1 MPNSHSLPRPL
12 PINPL
17 LLDLSTR
24 IDTAR
29 LTLRPPQPGDGA
41 LLQAALAESQQAMR
55 AFLHFLPWVAAEPT
69 LEMAEL
75 RCRQAHA
82 AFAARTDLPWFVF
95 EQSSGRLVG
104 SVGLHRS
111 DWAVP
116 KTEVGYWVRS
126 SATGLG
132 YASEAVRGLTEQ
144 VAFGVIGA
152 QRVELI
158 TDAANTASRRVA
170 ERCGFT
176 LEAVQRASQR
186 GADASLRDTCVY
198 ARWPQPA

>member
-1 MPNSHSLPRPL
+1 M

-17 LLDLSTR
+17 LLDLPTR
-24 IDTAR
+24 VDTAR

-41 LLQAALAESQQAMR
+41 LLQAALAESRLALR
-55 AFLHFLPWVAAEPT
+55 AFLHFLTWVAAEPT
-69 LEMAEL
+69 LETAEL

-95 EQSSGRLVG
+95 ERPAPGHALGNARLVG
-104 SVGLHRS
+104 SVGLHRT

-126 SATGLG
+126 SAIGQG
-132 YASEAVRGLTEQ
+132 YASEAVQGLIEQ

-152 QRVELI
+152 QRVELV

-176 LEAVQRASQR
+176 LEAVQRSTQR
-186 GADASLRDTCVY
+186 GADGSLRDTCVY
-198 ARWPQPA
+198 ARWPQPG